1 MLPIISIVG
10 PSDSGKTTL
19 VVKLVRAL
27 KRKGHR
33 IGMLKHTHAAVKL
46 DRAGTDTDRFRKAG
60 ATLSAISDDGLLA
73 SFGDISG
80 KTPKAIFGALAS
92 GLDLL
97 IVEGYKRETLP
108 KLLFTDHLAQVD
120 FKGIVATYGKLVNGE
135 RGQTGNGKRETGNV
149 KIPHFKPSEVGR
161 IALWLERVFIL
172 PGKKH
177 QSVRVVIDGKDLPMK
192 PFVAEM
198 IKETNRGLLKSLK
211 RAQGRQIQ
219 IIIDFGKKI

>member
-33 IGMLKHTHAAVKL
+33 VGVLKHTHAAIKL
-46 DRAGTDTDRFRKAG
+46 DRTGTDTDRFRRAG
-60 ATLSAISDDGLLA
+60 AALSAISDDGLLA

-80 KTPKAIFGALAS
+80 KGPKSIFGMLAG

-97 IVEGYKRETLP
+97 IVEGYKKEALP
-108 KLLFTDHLAQVD
+108 KLLFTDHLDQVD
-120 FKGIVATYGKLVNGE
+120 FKGIVATYGKRVPRLRSG
-135 RGQTGNGKRETGNV
+135 TMKETQRDRQSNP
-149 KIPHFKPSEVGR
+149 PHFKPGELGEIVR
-161 IALWLERVFIL
+161 WLERTFIL
-172 PGKKH
+172 PGRKTGA
-177 QSVRVVIDGKDLPMK
+177 VRVSIDGRDLPMK
-192 PFVAEM
+192 PFVAAM

-211 RAQGRQIQ
+211 SAQGRQIQ
-219 IIIDFGKKI
+219 IIIDFGRKI